1 MNILITG
8 GAGFIGSNFISY
20 YLEKNPTHYVIN
32 LDLLTYAGNLENL
45 TEVNKNSRHKFIQGS
60 ICDGKL
66 VESIFEEFDI
76 QSVINFAAESHVDNS
91 ISSPYN
97 FIKTNIE
104 GTFVLLEAAKKYW
117 LNSSNN
123 RDIEYKNSRFHHI
136 STDEVY
142 GSLENYGYFTEDTP
156 YAPNSPYSASK
167 ASSDFLVRSYYHT
180 YGLPVI
186 TTNCSNNYGPK
197 QHDEKLI
204 PTIIRKAIRNEP
216 IPIYGK
222 GDNIRDWLY
231 VLDHCSGIER
241 TFREGN
247 LGETYVIGGSN
258 EFSNIDIAKKICS
271 LLDEIQPKKIGSY
284 KDQISFVTDRLG
296 HDFRYA
302 IDSKKIKNKLGW
314 KPKLNIDEGL
324 ETTIRWYLNK
334 YKK

>member
-8 GAGFIGSNFISY
+8 GAGFIGSNFIPY
-20 YLEKNPTHYVIN
+20 YLEKNPNDTVIN

-45 TEVNKNSRHKFIQGS
+45 SEVKNETRYKFIQGS
-60 ICDGKL
+60 ICDVNL

-76 QSVINFAAESHVDNS
+76 RSVINFAAESHVDNS

-142 GSLENYGYFTEDTP
+142 GSLENDGYFTEDTP

-204 PTIIRKAIRNEP
+204 PTIIRKAIKNEA

-231 VLDHCSGIER
+231 VLDHCSGIEL

-247 LGETYVIGGSN
+247 LGETYVIGGNN
-258 EFSNIDIAKKICS
+258 EFSNIDIVKKICS
-271 LLDEIQPKKIGSY
+271 LLDEIEPKEMGSY

-302 IDSKKIKNKLGW
+302 IDAKKIKRDLGW
-314 KPKLNIDEGL
+314 TPELNIDEGL
-324 ETTIRWYLNK
+324 KTTIRWYLNK
-334 YKK
+334 YNK